1 MVNMIMMRERRRL
14 LMKMR
19 MSRRRTRRSRR
30 LTRRRMRMMCETLA
44 GVRATLLWVEFCLLS
59 PKQN

>member
-19 MSRRRTRRSRR
+19 MSRR
-30 LTRRRMRMMCETLA
+30 LTRRRMRLMCETLA

-59 PKQN
+59 PEQN

>member
-1 MVNMIMMRERRRL
+1 MVNMIIMRERRRL

-19 MSRRRTRRSRR
+19 MSRR

-59 PKQN
+59 PEQN